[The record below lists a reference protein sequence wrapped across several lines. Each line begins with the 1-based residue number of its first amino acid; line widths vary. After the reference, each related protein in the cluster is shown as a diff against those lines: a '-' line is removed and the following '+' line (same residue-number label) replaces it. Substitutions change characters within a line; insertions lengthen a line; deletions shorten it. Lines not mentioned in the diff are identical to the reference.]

1 MTEGL
6 TRRRLLRRNAAPPPA
21 PAVAAA
27 IGEVC
32 LARRGIVC
40 RTCGD
45 ACPERAIRFPPLLGR
60 AAQPLLSLEACTGC
74 GDCLPVCPVAAIAL
88 AAAEAAHAG

>member
-1 MTEGL
+1 MSAGL
-6 TRRRLLRRNAAPPPA
+6 TRRGLLRPGAPPPA
-21 PAVAAA
+21 APAVVAT
-27 IGEVC
+27 IGETC

-40 RTCGD
+40 RSCGD

-60 AAQPLLSLEACTGC
+60 AALPVLSLEACTGC

-88 AAAEAAHAG
+88 PAAETAHAV